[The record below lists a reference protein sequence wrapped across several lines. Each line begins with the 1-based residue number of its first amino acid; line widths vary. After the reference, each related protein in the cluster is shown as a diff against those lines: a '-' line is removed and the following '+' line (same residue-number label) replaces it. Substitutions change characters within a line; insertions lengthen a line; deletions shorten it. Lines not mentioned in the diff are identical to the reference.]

1 MSQQTKDTKLLKI
14 TADNRDMEQG
24 VVKKA
29 DFRSIDNREERTKKS
44 RTRNGEEKITKRGKQ
59 EQGTCSNPNGDK
71 LLRRRG
77 GAKQSLVF
85 GTMIATAGPHTG
97 TVLRNV
103 CT

>member
-59 EQGTCSNPNGDK
+59 EQGTCSNHQGSK
-71 LLRRRG
+71 LQKRRG
-77 GAKQSLVF
+77 GAEQSLIL
-85 GTMIATAGPHTG
+85 GTLIAKAGPHTG
-97 TVLRNV
+97 IVFGTV